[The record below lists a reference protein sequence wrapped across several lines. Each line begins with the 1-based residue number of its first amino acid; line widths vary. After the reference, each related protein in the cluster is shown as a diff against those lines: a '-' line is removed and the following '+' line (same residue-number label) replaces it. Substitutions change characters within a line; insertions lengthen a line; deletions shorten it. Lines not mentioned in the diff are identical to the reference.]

1 MLLFPKLCAVT
12 TGATKRAYLPSNI
25 IVHVKSCFYDG
36 LNGVARAYA
45 KHIFV
50 EEFGSDETSL
60 LIDPLLGCKV

>member
-1 MLLFPKLCAVT
+1 M
-12 TGATKRAYLPSNI
+12 KRAYLPSNI

-36 LNGVARAYA
+36 LGGVARAYA